1 MYQDQIQ
8 SHKLFYSFPVAAMS
22 KSSHPGNILLKNIPW
37 QDLETIL
44 FKRQKNGETLLAY
57 DNRTLELITPSLEH
71 QEYREILEEFIIA
84 LLDLQ
89 NINYRCLGSV
99 LWQRPDLQISLE
111 VDSCFYIQNLSAIEK
126 QLTISLPE
134 NPPPDLVL
142 EIDLT
147 QKSLSRRSM
156 YARLGIPEV
165 WRCDQNK
172 LKIYQLQGED
182 YQQTPRS
189 LVFPEIALESLPQII
204 KHNIK
209 SGRVSVRRE
218 FQKWLITI

>member
-134 NPPPDLVL
+134 NPPR
-142 EIDLT
+142 I
-147 QKSLSRRSM
+147 
-156 YARLGIPEV
+156 
-165 WRCDQNK
+165 
-172 LKIYQLQGED
+172 
-182 YQQTPRS
+182 
-189 LVFPEIALESLPQII
+189 
-204 KHNIK
+204 
-209 SGRVSVRRE
+209 
-218 FQKWLITI
+218 

>member
-57 DNRTLELITPSLEH
+57 DNGTLELITPSLEH

-156 YARLGIPEV
+156 YARLGIPAIMYTSLLHE
-165 WRCDQNK
+165 DYHTPLDNAENINYPK
-172 LKIYQLQGED
+172 LKKMADWMYRTG
-182 YQQTPRS
+182 YKVANASKRPTTNKN
-189 LVFPEIALESLPQII
+189 FKLE
-204 KHNIK
+204 
-209 SGRVSVRRE
+209 R
-218 FQKWLITI
+218 

>member
-1 MYQDQIQ
+1 M
-8 SHKLFYSFPVAAMS
+8 A
-22 KSSHPGNILLKNIPW
+22 KSPRPGNILLKNIPW

-57 DNRTLELITPSLEH
+57 DHGTLELITPSPEH

-99 LWQRPDLQISLE
+99 LWQRVDLQISLE
-111 VDSCFYIQNLSAIEK
+111 VDSCFYIQNLSTIEK

-147 QKSLSRRSM
+147 QKSLPRRSI

-165 WRCDQNK
+165 WRCDHNK
-172 LKIYQLQGED
+172 LKIYQLQGGD

-204 KHNIK
+204 KDNIK
-209 SGRVSVRRE
+209 SGRTSVRRE

>member
-1 MYQDQIQ
+1 M
-8 SHKLFYSFPVAAMS
+8 
-22 KSSHPGNILLKNIPW
+22 
-37 QDLETIL
+37 

-57 DNRTLELITPSLEH
+57 DNGTLELITPSLEH

-134 NPPPDLVL
+134 NPPR
-142 EIDLT
+142 I
-147 QKSLSRRSM
+147 
-156 YARLGIPEV
+156 
-165 WRCDQNK
+165 
-172 LKIYQLQGED
+172 
-182 YQQTPRS
+182 
-189 LVFPEIALESLPQII
+189 
-204 KHNIK
+204 
-209 SGRVSVRRE
+209 
-218 FQKWLITI
+218 

>member
-1 MYQDQIQ
+1 M
-8 SHKLFYSFPVAAMS
+8 A
-22 KSSHPGNILLKNIPW
+22 KSPYPGNILLKNIPW

-57 DNRTLELITPSLEH
+57 DNGTLEMITPTPEH
-71 QEYREILEEFIIA
+71 QEYREIFEEFMIN
-84 LLDLQ
+84 LLELQ

-99 LWQRPDLQISLE
+99 LWQRPDLKISLE

-126 QLTISLPE
+126 QLTINLPE

-142 EIDLT
+142 EIELT
-147 QKSLSRRSM
+147 QKSLSRRSI

-165 WRCDQNK
+165 WRCDHNK
-172 LKIYQLQGED
+172 LKIYQLQGRD
-182 YQQTPRS
+182 YKQTPRS
-189 LVFPEIALESLPQII
+189 LVFPEIALENLPQII
-204 KHNIK
+204 NNNIK
-209 SGRVSVRRE
+209 SGRIAVRRE

>member
-1 MYQDQIQ
+1 M
-8 SHKLFYSFPVAAMS
+8 A
-22 KSSHPGNILLKNIPW
+22 KSPHPGNILLKNIPW

-57 DNRTLELITPSLEH
+57 DQGTLELITPTPEH

-99 LWQRPDLQISLE
+99 LWQRPDLKISLE

-126 QLTISLPE
+126 QLTINLPE

-147 QKSLSRRSM
+147 QKSLPRRSI

-172 LKIYQLQGED
+172 LKIYQLQGD
-182 YQQTPRS
+182 NYQQISQS
-189 LVFPEIALESLPQII
+189 LVFPEIGLESLPRII
-204 KHNIK
+204 KDHIK
-209 SGRVSVRRE
+209 SGKNSVIRE